1 MSKQTISISERIYW
15 LWELALSAYRPILID
30 ACHFYVR
37 FFDCMFVGITKPN
50 LLKKSIYIAA
60 VLFLCSLQMSSQQ
73 TDSVAISISK
83 RTNTDAKIFAW
94 INAANTISQEA
105 PKRAFDYVQNAIE
118 LALIL
123 ENKRGEAYC
132 YNTLGALNYSISR
145 YDASIKSYE
154 KALLLF
160 QGLESEKGYYNSMK
174 YIGAAY
180 EADSKLKKAESFY
193 ERFQALAIERKNKDD
208 EIYAI
213 NALGRLYYSRK
224 DYIQSKVAYDTILAL
239 EQTRNNPQGI
249 IDASNNL
256 GNVYEAIDDSSG
268 AFQMYNQSLK
278 LANDIGD
285 QDGVNSYYS
294 NSNKFYG
301 KRGNTKQQIQ
311 VQQEAIEF
319 NSSKGNKK
327 ALTDNYNSIAA
338 LNLKEEKPQEA
349 IKYLK
354 QNIVLMDEL
363 GTLES
368 KEEALGLI
376 TAAYEQIGDYESALK
391 SYQKLVKIQEANT
404 KEKNKHIQLAST
416 LSNELDEKD
425 KRIELLQT
433 NIQLSKDN
441 MFLLENQKGEE
452 LKKQRI
458 VIYALAGG
466 FLVLLLAAL
475 LTIRSNRAKRK
486 ANAMLELKS
495 LRAQMNPHFIF
506 NSLNSVN
513 SFISK
518 NDDRSANKYLVQFS
532 RLMRMVLENSKHDF
546 VSLDSEIEILKLY
559 LELEHL
565 RFQDKFDYDFNIG
578 KDIKKDE
585 IEIPPMLIQPF
596 IENSV
601 WHGLRYLDE
610 KGKLFVSIQKQE
622 GKLIWTIEDNGIGR
636 EKSAELKTKNQQIGK
651 STGMKNIDDR
661 LRILNKMNNTN
672 MHVQVMDLNNGAT
685 GTRVMVSIPYQSI
698 SGEEF

>member
-1 MSKQTISISERIYW
+1 M
-15 LWELALSAYRPILID
+15 
-30 ACHFYVR
+30 
-37 FFDCMFVGITKPN
+37 
-50 LLKKSIYIAA
+50 KKSTYIAA
-60 VLFLCSLQMSSQQ
+60 SFILFTLQLFSQQ
-73 TDSVAISISK
+73 TDTVATSISK
-83 RTNTDAKIFAW
+83 RANTDAKIFAW

-123 ENKRGEAYC
+123 DNKRGEAYC

-154 KALLLF
+154 KALTLF
-160 QGLESEKGYYNSMK
+160 NGLENEKGYYNSIK

-180 EADSKLKKAESFY
+180 EGDAKLKKAESFY
-193 ERFQALAIERKNKDD
+193 KKFQVLAIENKNKDD

-213 NALGRLYYSRK
+213 NALGRLYYQQEN
-224 DYIQSKVAYDTILAL
+224 YTQSKVAYDTILVL
-239 EQTRNNPQGI
+239 EQTRNNPKGI
-249 IDASNNL
+249 IDATNNL
-256 GNVYEAIDDSSG
+256 GDVYEAIDDSSG
-268 AFQMYNQSLK
+268 AFQMYNQSLQ

-285 QDGVNSYYS
+285 EDRVNSYYS

-338 LNLKEEKPQEA
+338 LSLKEEKPQEA

-376 TAAYEQIGDYESALK
+376 TEAYEQIGDYESALK

-425 KRIELLQT
+425 KRIELLQS

-441 MFLLENQKGEE
+441 MFLLENKKGEE

-466 FLVLLLAAL
+466 FFVLLLAAL
-475 LTIRSNRAKRK
+475 LIIRSNRAKRK

-495 LRAQMNPHFIF
+495 LRTQMNPHFIF

-518 NDDRSANKYLVQFS
+518 NDDRSANKYLSQFS
-532 RLMRMVLENSKHDF
+532 RLMRMVLENSKYDF

-565 RFQDKFDYDFNIG
+565 RFQDKFDYDFTIED
-578 KDIKKDE
+578 DIKKDE

-601 WHGLRYLDE
+601 WHGLRYLEE
-610 KGKLFVSIQKQE
+610 KGKLLVSVQKQK
-622 GKLIWTIEDNGIGR
+622 GKLLWTIEDNGIGR
-636 EKSAELKTKNQQIGK
+636 EKSVELKTKNQQIGK
-651 STGMKNIDDR
+651 STGMKNIDNR
-661 LRILNKMNNTN
+661 LRILNKMNNTK
-672 MHVQVMDLNNGAT
+672 MEFRVMDLNNGTT
-685 GTRVMVSIPYQSI
+685 GTKVEISIPYQSI
-698 SGEEF
+698 S

>member
-1 MSKQTISISERIYW
+1 M
-15 LWELALSAYRPILID
+15 
-30 ACHFYVR
+30 
-37 FFDCMFVGITKPN
+37 
-50 LLKKSIYIAA
+50 LKKSIYIAA
-60 VLFLCSLQMSSQQ
+60 SFILCALQMFSQQ
-73 TDSVAISISK
+73 SDTVAISISK
-83 RTNTDAKIFAW
+83 RANTDAKIFAW

-154 KALLLF
+154 KALSLF
-160 QGLESEKGYYNSMK
+160 KGLESEKGYYNSMK

-180 EADSKLKKAESFY
+180 EADSKLKKAENFY
-193 ERFQALAIERKNKDD
+193 EQFQALAIERKNKDD

-213 NALGRLYYSRK
+213 NALGRLYYRQE
-224 DYIQSKVAYDTILAL
+224 DYAQSKVAYDTILVL

-268 AFQMYNQSLK
+268 AFQMYNQSLQ

-285 QDGVNSYYS
+285 EDRVNSYYS
-294 NSNKFYG
+294 NSNKFYS

-319 NSSKGNKK
+319 NSSNGNKK

-338 LNLKEEKPQEA
+338 LSLKDEKPQEA
-349 IKYLK
+349 IEYLK

-363 GTLES
+363 GTLEA

-376 TAAYEQIGDYESALK
+376 TTAYEQIGDYESALK

-433 NIQLSKDN
+433 NIELSKDN
-441 MFLLENQKGEE
+441 MFLLENKKGEE
-452 LKKQRI
+452 LKNQRI

-475 LTIRSNRAKRK
+475 LIIRSNREKRK

-518 NDDRSANKYLVQFS
+518 NDDRSANKYLSQFS

-565 RFQDKFDYDFNIG
+565 RFQDKFDYDFTIG
-578 KDIKKDE
+578 EGIKKDE

-601 WHGLRYLDE
+601 WHGLRYLEE
-610 KGKLFVSIQKQE
+610 KGKLLVSVQKQE
-622 GKLIWTIEDNGIGR
+622 GKLLWIIEDNGIGR

-672 MHVQVMDLNNGAT
+672 MEVRVMDLNDGTT
-685 GTRVMVSIPYQSI
+685 GTKVEISIPYQSI
-698 SGEEF
+698 S

>member
-285 QDGVNSYYS
+285 EDGVNSYYS

-518 NDDRSANKYLVQFS
+518 NDDRSANKYLAQFS

-685 GTRVMVSIPYQSI
+685 GTRVMISIPYQSI

>member
-1 MSKQTISISERIYW
+1 
-15 LWELALSAYRPILID
+15 
-30 ACHFYVR
+30 
-37 FFDCMFVGITKPN
+37 
-50 LLKKSIYIAA
+50 
-60 VLFLCSLQMSSQQ
+60 MSSQQ

-83 RTNTDAKIFAW
+83 RANTDAKIFAW

-160 QGLESEKGYYNSMK
+160 NGLENEKGYYNSMK

-180 EADSKLKKAESFY
+180 EADSKLKKAETFY
-193 ERFQALAIERKNKDD
+193 EQFQALAIEKKNKDD

-213 NALGRLYYSRK
+213 NALGRLYYRQE
-224 DYIQSKVAYDTILAL
+224 DYAQSKVAYDTILVL

-268 AFQMYNQSLK
+268 AFQMYNQSLQ

-285 QDGVNSYYS
+285 EDGVNSYYS
-294 NSNKFYG
+294 NSNKFYS

-319 NSSKGNKK
+319 NSSNGNKK

-338 LNLKEEKPQEA
+338 LSLKDEKPQEA
-349 IKYLK
+349 IEYLK
-354 QNIVLMDEL
+354 QNIVLMDDL

-376 TAAYEQIGDYESALK
+376 TTAYEQIGDYESALK

-404 KEKNKHIQLAST
+404 MEKNKHIQLASA
-416 LSNELDEKD
+416 LSNELDKKD
-425 KRIELLQT
+425 KIIELLQT
-433 NIQLSKDN
+433 NNDLDKVNASLRDD
-441 MFLLENQKGEE
+441 QKREELKKQSLRDDQKREE

-475 LTIRSNRAKRK
+475 LIIRSNREKRQ

-518 NDDRSANKYLVQFS
+518 NDDRSANKYLSQFS

-546 VSLDSEIEILKLY
+546 VSLESEIEILKLY

-578 KDIKKDE
+578 EDIKKDE

-596 IENSV
+596 IENAV
-601 WHGLRYLDE
+601 WHGLRYLE
-610 KGKLFVSIQKQE
+610 EKGTLLVSVKKQKGKLLWI
-622 GKLIWTIEDNGIGR
+622 IEDNGIGR

-651 STGMKNIDDR
+651 STGMKNIDAR
-661 LRILNKMNNTN
+661 LRILNKMNKTD
-672 MHVQVMDLNNGAT
+672 MQVQVVDLNNGTT
-685 GTRVMVSIPYQSI
+685 GTRVEVSIPYQSI
-698 SGEEF
+698 S

>member
-1 MSKQTISISERIYW
+1 
-15 LWELALSAYRPILID
+15 
-30 ACHFYVR
+30 
-37 FFDCMFVGITKPN
+37 MF
-50 LLKKSIYIAA
+50 
-60 VLFLCSLQMSSQQ
+60 SQQ

-154 KALLLF
+154 KALSLF
-160 QGLESEKGYYNSMK
+160 KDLESEKGYYNSMK

-180 EADSKLKKAESFY
+180 EADSKLKKAENFY
-193 ERFQALAIERKNKDD
+193 EKFQALAIEKKNKDD

-213 NALGRLYYSRK
+213 NALGRIYYSQE
-224 DYIQSKVAYDTILAL
+224 DYIQSKVAYDTILVL

-285 QDGVNSYYS
+285 ADGVNSYYS
-294 NSNKFYG
+294 NSNSFYG

-319 NSSKGNKK
+319 NTSNGNKK

-338 LNLKEEKPQEA
+338 LSLKDENPQEA
-349 IKYLK
+349 IEYLK
-354 QNIVLMDEL
+354 QNIVLTDEL

-376 TAAYEQIGDYESALK
+376 TTAYEQIGDYESALE
-391 SYQKLVKIQEANT
+391 SYQKMVKIQEANT

-425 KRIELLQT
+425 KRIELLQA

-441 MFLLENQKGEE
+441 MFLLENKKGEE
-452 LKKQRI
+452 LKNQRI
-458 VIYALAGG
+458 VIYTLAGG

-475 LTIRSNRAKRK
+475 LIIRSNREKRK

-518 NDDRSANKYLVQFS
+518 NDDRSANKYLSQFS

-546 VSLDSEIEILKLY
+546 VSLESEIEILKLY

-578 KDIKKDE
+578 EDIKKDE

-596 IENSV
+596 IENAV
-601 WHGLRYLDE
+601 WHGLRYLDK
-610 KGKLFVSIQKQE
+610 KGKLLVSVQKQE
-622 GKLIWTIEDNGIGR
+622 GKLLWTIEDNGIGR

-651 STGMKNIDDR
+651 STGMKNIDER

-672 MHVQVMDLNNGAT
+672 MQVQVMDLNNGVT
-685 GTRVMVSIPYQSI
+685 GTRVEVSIPYQSI
-698 SGEEF
+698 S

>member
-1 MSKQTISISERIYW
+1 
-15 LWELALSAYRPILID
+15 
-30 ACHFYVR
+30 
-37 FFDCMFVGITKPN
+37 

-60 VLFLCSLQMSSQQ
+60 SFILCALQMFSQQ
-73 TDSVAISISK
+73 TDTVAISISK
-83 RTNTDAKIFAW
+83 RANTDAKIFAW

-160 QGLESEKGYYNSMK
+160 NGLENEKGYYNSMK

-180 EADSKLKKAESFY
+180 EADSKLKKAETFY
-193 ERFQALAIERKNKDD
+193 EQFQALAIEKKNKDD

-213 NALGRLYYSRK
+213 SALGRLYYRQE
-224 DYIQSKVAYDTILAL
+224 DYAQSKVAYDTILVL

-249 IDASNNL
+249 IDAANNL

-268 AFQMYNQSLK
+268 AFQMYNQSLQ

-285 QDGVNSYYS
+285 ADGVNSYYS
-294 NSNKFYG
+294 NSDNFYG
-301 KRGNTKQQIQ
+301 KRGNTKKQIQ
-311 VQQEAIEF
+311 VQEDAIEF
-319 NSSKGNKK
+319 NTSKGNKE
-327 ALTDNYNSIAA
+327 ALTDNYNNIAA

-349 IKYLK
+349 IEYLK
-354 QNIVLMDEL
+354 QNIVLMDEI

-376 TAAYEQIGDYESALK
+376 TTAYEQIGDYESALK

-404 KEKNKHIQLAST
+404 MEKNKHIQLASV

-425 KRIELLQT
+425 KIIELLQT
-433 NIQLSKDN
+433 KND
-441 MFLLENQKGEE
+441 LEKVNAGLRDDQKREE

-475 LTIRSNRAKRK
+475 LIIRSNREKRQ

-518 NDDRSANKYLVQFS
+518 NDDRSANKYLSQFS

-578 KDIKKDE
+578 EDIKKEE

-596 IENSV
+596 IENAV
-601 WHGLRYLDE
+601 WHGLRYLEE
-610 KGKLFVSIQKQE
+610 KGKLLVSVQKQE
-622 GKLIWTIEDNGIGR
+622 GKLLWAIEDNGIGR

-661 LRILNKMNNTN
+661 LRILNKMNKTD
-672 MHVQVMDLNNGAT
+672 MQVQVVDLNNGAT
-685 GTRVMVSIPYQSI
+685 GTRVEVSIPYQSI
-698 SGEEF
+698 S

>member
-30 ACHFYVR
+30 VCHFYVR

-518 NDDRSANKYLVQFS
+518 NDDRSANKYLAQFS

-622 GKLIWTIEDNGIGR
+622 GKLVWTIEDNGIGR

-672 MHVQVMDLNNGAT
+672 MQVQVMDLNNGAT

>member
-1 MSKQTISISERIYW
+1 M
-15 LWELALSAYRPILID
+15 
-30 ACHFYVR
+30 
-37 FFDCMFVGITKPN
+37 
-50 LLKKSIYIAA
+50 KKSTYIAA
-60 VLFLCSLQMSSQQ
+60 SFILFTLQMFSQQ
-73 TDSVAISISK
+73 TDTVAISISK
-83 RTNTDAKIFAW
+83 RANTDAKIFAW

-105 PKRAFDYVQNAIE
+105 PKRAFDYIQNAIE

-123 ENKRGEAYC
+123 DNKRGEAYC

-154 KALLLF
+154 KALTLF
-160 QGLESEKGYYNSMK
+160 NGLENEKGYYNSIK

-180 EADSKLKKAESFY
+180 EGDAKLKKAESFY
-193 ERFQALAIERKNKDD
+193 KKFQVLAIENKNKDD

-213 NALGRLYYSRK
+213 NALGRLYYQQEN
-224 DYIQSKVAYDTILAL
+224 YTQSKVAYDTILVL
-239 EQTRNNPQGI
+239 EQTRNNPKGI
-249 IDASNNL
+249 IDATNNL
-256 GNVYEAIDDSSG
+256 VDVYEAIDDSSG
-268 AFQMYNQSLK
+268 AFQMYNQSLQ

-285 QDGVNSYYS
+285 EDRVNSYYS

-338 LNLKEEKPQEA
+338 LSLKEEKPQEA

-376 TAAYEQIGDYESALK
+376 TEAYEQIGDYESALK

-425 KRIELLQT
+425 KRIELLQS

-441 MFLLENQKGEE
+441 MFLLENKKGEE

-458 VIYALAGG
+458 IIYALAGG
-466 FLVLLLAAL
+466 FFVLLLAAL
-475 LTIRSNRAKRK
+475 LIIRSNRAKRK

-495 LRAQMNPHFIF
+495 LRTQMNPHFIF

-518 NDDRSANKYLVQFS
+518 NDDRSANKYLSQFS
-532 RLMRMVLENSKHDF
+532 RLMRMVLENSKYDF

-565 RFQDKFDYDFNIG
+565 RFKDKFDYDFTIED
-578 KDIKKDE
+578 DIKKDE

-601 WHGLRYLDE
+601 WHGLRYLEE
-610 KGKLFVSIQKQE
+610 KGKLLVSVQKQK
-622 GKLIWTIEDNGIGR
+622 GKLLWTIEDNGIGR

-651 STGMKNIDDR
+651 STGMKNIDNR

-672 MHVQVMDLNNGAT
+672 MEFRVMDLNNGTT
-685 GTRVMVSIPYQSI
+685 GTKVEISIPYQSI
-698 SGEEF
+698 S

>member
-1 MSKQTISISERIYW
+1 
-15 LWELALSAYRPILID
+15 
-30 ACHFYVR
+30 
-37 FFDCMFVGITKPN
+37 MF
-50 LLKKSIYIAA
+50 
-60 VLFLCSLQMSSQQ
+60 SQQ
-73 TDSVAISISK
+73 TDSVAVSISK

-105 PKRAFDYVQNAIE
+105 PKRAFEYVQNAIE

-123 ENKRGEAYC
+123 DNKRGEAYC
-132 YNTLGALNYSISR
+132 YNTLGALNYSVSR

-154 KALLLF
+154 KALILF
-160 QGLESEKGYYNSMK
+160 KGLENEKGYYNSMK

-180 EADSKLKKAESFY
+180 EADSKLKKAENFY
-193 ERFQALAIERKNKDD
+193 EKFQKLAIEKKNTDD

-213 NALGRLYYSRK
+213 NALGRVYYSQE
-224 DYIQSKVAYDTILAL
+224 DYVQSKVAYDTILVL
-239 EQTRNNPQGI
+239 EKTRNNPQGI
-249 IDASNNL
+249 INASNNL
-256 GNVYEAIDDSSG
+256 GNVYEAINDSSG
-268 AFQMYNQSLK
+268 AFQMYNQSLQ

-285 QDGVNSYYS
+285 ADGVNSYYS
-294 NSNKFYG
+294 NSDKFYR

-319 NSSKGNKK
+319 NSSNGNQK

-338 LNLKEEKPQEA
+338 LSLKDEKPQEA
-349 IKYLK
+349 IEYLK
-354 QNIVLMDEL
+354 QNIVLMDEI

-376 TAAYEQIGDYESALK
+376 TTAYEQIGDYESALE

-404 KEKNKHIQLAST
+404 REKNKHIQLASS

-425 KRIELLQT
+425 RRIELLQT
-433 NIQLSKDN
+433 NIQLNKDN
-441 MFLLENQKGEE
+441 MFLLENKKGEE
-452 LKKQRI
+452 LKNQRI
-458 VIYALAGG
+458 IIYALAGG

-475 LTIRSNRAKRK
+475 IIIRSNREKRQ
-486 ANAMLELKS
+486 ANSMLELKS

-518 NDDRSANKYLVQFS
+518 NDDRSANKYLSQFS

-546 VSLDSEIEILKLY
+546 VSLESEIEILKLY

-565 RFQDKFDYDFNIG
+565 RFQDKFDYDFIIG
-578 KDIKKDE
+578 ENIKKDE

-596 IENSV
+596 IENAV
-601 WHGLRYLDE
+601 WHGLRYLEE
-610 KGKLFVSIQKQE
+610 KGKLLVSVEKQE
-622 GKLIWTIEDNGIGR
+622 GELLWTIEDNGIGR
-636 EKSAELKTKNQQIGK
+636 EKSAELKTKNQQIGN
-651 STGMKNIDDR
+651 STGMKNIDER
-661 LRILNKMNNTN
+661 LRILNKMNKTN
-672 MHVQVMDLNNGAT
+672 MQVQVIDLDNGAT
-685 GTRVMVSIPYQSI
+685 GTRVEVSIPYQSI
-698 SGEEF
+698 V

>member
-1 MSKQTISISERIYW
+1 
-15 LWELALSAYRPILID
+15 LHA
-30 ACHFYVR
+30 
-37 FFDCMFVGITKPN
+37 
-50 LLKKSIYIAA
+50 
-60 VLFLCSLQMSSQQ
+60 QQ
-73 TDSVAISISK
+73 TDSVALEISK
-83 RTNTDAKIFAW
+83 TANTDTKIFAW
-94 INAANTISQEA
+94 INAANAISQEA
-105 PKRAFDYVQNAIE
+105 PKRAFDYVENAIE

-154 KALLLF
+154 KALSLF
-160 QGLESEKGYYNSMK
+160 KGLESEKGYYNSMK

-180 EADSKLKKAESFY
+180 EAISKMKKAEKYY
-193 ERFQALAIERKNKDD
+193 EIFKALAIEKGNKDD

-213 NALGRLYYSRK
+213 NALGRLYYNQE
-224 DYIQSKVAYDTILAL
+224 DYIQSKVAYDTILVL

-268 AFQMYNQSLK
+268 AFQMYNQSLE
-278 LANDIGD
+278 LANEIGD
-285 QDGVNSYYS
+285 VDRANSYYS
-294 NSNKFYG
+294 NTDNFYSN
-301 KRGNTKQQIQ
+301 RGNTKQQIQ

-319 NSSKGNKK
+319 NTSNGNKE

-338 LNLKEEKPQEA
+338 LNLKDENPQEA
-349 IKYLK
+349 IEYLK
-354 QNIVLMDEL
+354 QNIVLSDEL

-376 TAAYEQIGDYESALK
+376 TTAYEQIGDYESALE

-416 LSNELDEKD
+416 LSSELDEKD
-425 KRIELLQT
+425 KRIQLLQT
-433 NIQLSKDN
+433 NIELSKDN
-441 MFLLENQKGEE
+441 ILLLESQKGEE
-452 LKKQRI
+452 LKNQRI
-458 VIYALAGG
+458 IIYSLAGG
-466 FLVLLLAAL
+466 LLVLLLAAL
-475 LTIRSNRAKRK
+475 LIIRSNREKRK

-518 NDDRSANKYLVQFS
+518 NDDRSANKYLAQFS
-532 RLMRMVLENSKHDF
+532 RLMRMVLENSKYDF

-565 RFQDKFDYDFNIG
+565 RFQDKFDYEFNI
-578 KDIKKDE
+578 DENIKKDE

-601 WHGLRYLDE
+601 WHGLRYLEAKGSLTVSVE
-610 KGKLFVSIQKQE
+610 KQNGKLLWV
-622 GKLIWTIEDNGIGR
+622 IEDNGIGR

-651 STGMKNIDDR
+651 STGMKNIDER
-661 LRILNKMNNTN
+661 LRILNKMNSTN
-672 MHVQVMDLNNGAT
+672 MQVQVMDLDDEK
-685 GTRVMVSIPYQSI
+685 GTRVEVSIPYQSI
-698 SGEEF
+698 S

>member
-1 MSKQTISISERIYW
+1 
-15 LWELALSAYRPILID
+15 
-30 ACHFYVR
+30 
-37 FFDCMFVGITKPN
+37 MF
-50 LLKKSIYIAA
+50 
-60 VLFLCSLQMSSQQ
+60 SQQ

-154 KALLLF
+154 KALSLF
-160 QGLESEKGYYNSMK
+160 KDLEGEKGYYNSMK

-180 EADSKLKKAESFY
+180 EADSKLKKAENFY
-193 ERFQALAIERKNKDD
+193 EKFQALAIEKKNKDD

-213 NALGRLYYSRK
+213 NALGRIYYSQE
-224 DYIQSKVAYDTILAL
+224 DYIQSKVAYDTILVL

-285 QDGVNSYYS
+285 ADGVNSYYS
-294 NSNKFYG
+294 NSNSFYG

-319 NSSKGNKK
+319 NTSNGNKK

-338 LNLKEEKPQEA
+338 LSLKDENPQEA
-349 IKYLK
+349 IEYLK
-354 QNIVLMDEL
+354 QNIVLTDEL

-376 TAAYEQIGDYESALK
+376 TTAYEQIGDYESALE
-391 SYQKLVKIQEANT
+391 SYQKMVKIQEANT

-425 KRIELLQT
+425 KRIELLQA

-441 MFLLENQKGEE
+441 MFLLENKKGEE
-452 LKKQRI
+452 LKNQRI
-458 VIYALAGG
+458 VIYTLAGG

-475 LTIRSNRAKRK
+475 LIIRSNREKRK

-518 NDDRSANKYLVQFS
+518 NDDRSANKYLSQFS

-546 VSLDSEIEILKLY
+546 VSLESEIEILKLY

-578 KDIKKDE
+578 EDIKKDE

-596 IENSV
+596 IENAV
-601 WHGLRYLDE
+601 WHGLRYLDK
-610 KGKLFVSIQKQE
+610 KGKLLVSVQKQE
-622 GKLIWTIEDNGIGR
+622 GKLLWTIEDNGIGR

-651 STGMKNIDDR
+651 STGMKNIDER

-672 MHVQVMDLNNGAT
+672 MQVQVMDLNNGAT
-685 GTRVMVSIPYQSI
+685 GTRVEVSIPYQSI
-698 SGEEF
+698 S

>member
-518 NDDRSANKYLVQFS
+518 NDDRSANKYLAQFS

-685 GTRVMVSIPYQSI
+685 GTRVMISIPYQSI

>member
-1 MSKQTISISERIYW
+1 
-15 LWELALSAYRPILID
+15 
-30 ACHFYVR
+30 
-37 FFDCMFVGITKPN
+37 MF
-50 LLKKSIYIAA
+50 
-60 VLFLCSLQMSSQQ
+60 SQQ

-154 KALLLF
+154 KALSLF
-160 QGLESEKGYYNSMK
+160 KDLEGEKGYYNSMK

-180 EADSKLKKAESFY
+180 EADSKLKKAENFY
-193 ERFQALAIERKNKDD
+193 EKFQALAIEKKNKDD

-213 NALGRLYYSRK
+213 NALGRIYYSQE
-224 DYIQSKVAYDTILAL
+224 DYIQSKVAYDTILVL

-285 QDGVNSYYS
+285 ADGVNSYYS
-294 NSNKFYG
+294 NSNSFYG

-319 NSSKGNKK
+319 NTSNGNKK

-338 LNLKEEKPQEA
+338 LSLKDENPQEA
-349 IKYLK
+349 IEYLK
-354 QNIVLMDEL
+354 QNIVLTDEL

-376 TAAYEQIGDYESALK
+376 TTAYEQIGDYESALE
-391 SYQKLVKIQEANT
+391 SYQKMVKIQEANT

-425 KRIELLQT
+425 KRIELLQA

-441 MFLLENQKGEE
+441 MFLLENKKGEE
-452 LKKQRI
+452 LKNQRI
-458 VIYALAGG
+458 VIYTLAGG

-475 LTIRSNRAKRK
+475 LIIRSNREKRK

-518 NDDRSANKYLVQFS
+518 NDDRSANKYLSQFS

-546 VSLDSEIEILKLY
+546 VSLESEIEILKLY

-578 KDIKKDE
+578 EDIKKDE

-596 IENSV
+596 IENAV
-601 WHGLRYLDE
+601 WHGLRYLDK
-610 KGKLFVSIQKQE
+610 KGKLLVSVQKQE
-622 GKLIWTIEDNGIGR
+622 GKLLWTIEDNGIGR

-651 STGMKNIDDR
+651 STGMKNIDER

-672 MHVQVMDLNNGAT
+672 MQVQVMDLNNGVT
-685 GTRVMVSIPYQSI
+685 GTKVEVSIPYQSI
-698 SGEEF
+698 S

>member
-1 MSKQTISISERIYW
+1 M
-15 LWELALSAYRPILID
+15 
-30 ACHFYVR
+30 
-37 FFDCMFVGITKPN
+37 
-50 LLKKSIYIAA
+50 KKSTYIAA
-60 VLFLCSLQMSSQQ
+60 SFILFTLQMFSQQ
-73 TDSVAISISK
+73 TDTVATSISK
-83 RTNTDAKIFAW
+83 RANTDAKIFAW

-123 ENKRGEAYC
+123 DNKRGEAYC

-154 KALLLF
+154 KALTLF
-160 QGLESEKGYYNSMK
+160 NGLENEKGYYNSIK

-180 EADSKLKKAESFY
+180 EGDAKLKKAESFY
-193 ERFQALAIERKNKDD
+193 KKFQVLAIKNKNKDD

-213 NALGRLYYSRK
+213 NALGRLYYQQEN
-224 DYIQSKVAYDTILAL
+224 YTQSKVAYDTILVL
-239 EQTRNNPQGI
+239 EQTRNNPKGI
-249 IDASNNL
+249 IDATNNL
-256 GNVYEAIDDSSG
+256 GDVYEAIDDSSG
-268 AFQMYNQSLK
+268 AFQMYNQSLQ

-285 QDGVNSYYS
+285 EDRVNSYYS

-338 LNLKEEKPQEA
+338 LSLKEEKPQEA

-376 TAAYEQIGDYESALK
+376 TEAYEQIGDYESALK
-391 SYQKLVKIQEANT
+391 SYQKLVKIQVANT

-425 KRIELLQT
+425 KRIELLQS

-441 MFLLENQKGEE
+441 MFLLENKKGEE

-458 VIYALAGG
+458 IIYALAGG
-466 FLVLLLAAL
+466 FFVLLLAAL
-475 LTIRSNRAKRK
+475 LIIRSNRAKRK

-495 LRAQMNPHFIF
+495 LRTQMNPHFIF

-518 NDDRSANKYLVQFS
+518 NDDRSANKYLSQFS
-532 RLMRMVLENSKHDF
+532 RLMRMVLENSKYDF

-565 RFQDKFDYDFNIG
+565 RFQDKFDYDFTIED
-578 KDIKKDE
+578 DIKKDE

-601 WHGLRYLDE
+601 WHGLRYLEE
-610 KGKLFVSIQKQE
+610 KGKLFVSVQKQK
-622 GKLIWTIEDNGIGR
+622 GKLLLTIEDNGIWR
-636 EKSAELKTKNQQIGK
+636 EKSVELKTKNQQIGK
-651 STGMKNIDDR
+651 STGMKNIDNR

-672 MHVQVMDLNNGAT
+672 MEFRVMDLNNGTT
-685 GTRVMVSIPYQSI
+685 GTKVEISIPYQSI
-698 SGEEF
+698 S

>member
-1 MSKQTISISERIYW
+1 M
-15 LWELALSAYRPILID
+15 
-30 ACHFYVR
+30 
-37 FFDCMFVGITKPN
+37 
-50 LLKKSIYIAA
+50 LKKSTYIAA
-60 VLFLCSLQMSSQQ
+60 SFILCALQMFSQQ
-73 TDSVAISISK
+73 TDTVAISISK
-83 RTNTDAKIFAW
+83 RANTDAKIFAW

-123 ENKRGEAYC
+123 DNKRGEAYC

-154 KALLLF
+154 KALSLF
-160 QGLESEKGYYNSMK
+160 IGLENEKGYYNSIK

-180 EADSKLKKAESFY
+180 EADSKLKKAENFY
-193 ERFQALAIERKNKDD
+193 ERFQALAIEKKNKDD

-213 NALGRLYYSRK
+213 NALGRLYYRQE
-224 DYIQSKVAYDTILAL
+224 DYAQSKVAYDTILVL

-268 AFQMYNQSLK
+268 AFQMYNQSLQ

-285 QDGVNSYYS
+285 ADGVNSYYS
-294 NSNKFYG
+294 NSAKFYS
-301 KRGNTKQQIQ
+301 KRGNTKKQIQ

-319 NSSKGNKK
+319 NSSNGNKK

-338 LNLKEEKPQEA
+338 LSLKDEKPQDA
-349 IKYLK
+349 IEYLK
-354 QNIVLMDEL
+354 QNIVLTDEL

-368 KEEALGLI
+368 KEEALVLI
-376 TAAYEQIGDYESALK
+376 TTAYEQIGDYESALK

-404 KEKNKHIQLAST
+404 REKNKHIQLAST

-441 MFLLENQKGEE
+441 MFLLENKKGEE

-475 LTIRSNRAKRK
+475 LIIRSNRAKRK

-518 NDDRSANKYLVQFS
+518 NDDRSANKYLSQFS

-565 RFQDKFDYDFNIG
+565 RFQDKFDYDFMIG
-578 KDIKKDE
+578 EDIKKDE

-601 WHGLRYLDE
+601 WHGLRYLE
-610 KGKLFVSIQKQE
+610 KKGKLLVSVQKQE
-622 GKLIWTIEDNGIGR
+622 GKLLWTIEDNGIGR

-672 MHVQVMDLNNGAT
+672 MQVQVMDLNNGAT
-685 GTRVMVSIPYQSI
+685 GTKVEVSIPYQSI
-698 SGEEF
+698 S

>member
-1 MSKQTISISERIYW
+1 
-15 LWELALSAYRPILID
+15 
-30 ACHFYVR
+30 
-37 FFDCMFVGITKPN
+37 MF
-50 LLKKSIYIAA
+50 
-60 VLFLCSLQMSSQQ
+60 SQQ

-154 KALLLF
+154 KALSLF
-160 QGLESEKGYYNSMK
+160 KDLEGEKGYYNSMK

-180 EADSKLKKAESFY
+180 EADSKLKKAENFY
-193 ERFQALAIERKNKDD
+193 EKLQALAIEKKNKDD

-213 NALGRLYYSRK
+213 NALGRIYYSQE
-224 DYIQSKVAYDTILAL
+224 DYIQSKVAYDTILVL

-285 QDGVNSYYS
+285 ADGVNSYYS
-294 NSNKFYG
+294 NSNSFYG

-319 NSSKGNKK
+319 NTSNGNKK

-338 LNLKEEKPQEA
+338 LSLKDENPQEA
-349 IKYLK
+349 IEYLK
-354 QNIVLMDEL
+354 QNIVLTDEL

-376 TAAYEQIGDYESALK
+376 TTAYEQIGDYESALE
-391 SYQKLVKIQEANT
+391 SYQKMVKIQEANT

-425 KRIELLQT
+425 KRIELLQA

-441 MFLLENQKGEE
+441 MFLLENKKGEE
-452 LKKQRI
+452 LKNQRI
-458 VIYALAGG
+458 VIYTLAGG

-475 LTIRSNRAKRK
+475 LIIRSNREKRK

-518 NDDRSANKYLVQFS
+518 NDDRSANKYLSQFS

-546 VSLDSEIEILKLY
+546 VSLESEIEILKLY

-578 KDIKKDE
+578 EDIKKDE

-596 IENSV
+596 IENAV
-601 WHGLRYLDE
+601 WHGLRYLDK
-610 KGKLFVSIQKQE
+610 KGKLLVSVQKQE
-622 GKLIWTIEDNGIGR
+622 GKLLWTIEDNGIGR

-651 STGMKNIDDR
+651 STGMKNIDER

-672 MHVQVMDLNNGAT
+672 MQVQVMDLNNGAT
-685 GTRVMVSIPYQSI
+685 GTRVEVSIPYQSI
-698 SGEEF
+698 S

>member
-1 MSKQTISISERIYW
+1 
-15 LWELALSAYRPILID
+15 
-30 ACHFYVR
+30 
-37 FFDCMFVGITKPN
+37 MF
-50 LLKKSIYIAA
+50 
-60 VLFLCSLQMSSQQ
+60 SQQ
-73 TDSVAISISK
+73 TDSVAVSISK

-105 PKRAFDYVQNAIE
+105 PKRAFEYVQNAIE

-123 ENKRGEAYC
+123 DNKRGEAYC
-132 YNTLGALNYSISR
+132 YNTLGALNYSVSR

-154 KALLLF
+154 KALILF
-160 QGLESEKGYYNSMK
+160 KGLENEKGYYNSMK

-180 EADSKLKKAESFY
+180 EADSKLKKAENFY
-193 ERFQALAIERKNKDD
+193 EKFQKRAVEKKNTDD

-213 NALGRLYYSRK
+213 NALGRVYYSQE
-224 DYIQSKVAYDTILAL
+224 DYVQSKVAYDTILVL
-239 EQTRNNPQGI
+239 EKTRNNPQGI
-249 IDASNNL
+249 INASNNL
-256 GNVYEAIDDSSG
+256 GNVYEAINDSSG
-268 AFQMYNQSLK
+268 AFQMYNQSLQ

-285 QDGVNSYYS
+285 ADGVNSYYS
-294 NSNKFYG
+294 NSDKFYR

-319 NSSKGNKK
+319 NSSNGNQK

-338 LNLKEEKPQEA
+338 LSLKDEKPQEA
-349 IKYLK
+349 IEYLK
-354 QNIVLMDEL
+354 QNIVLMDEI

-376 TAAYEQIGDYESALK
+376 TTAYEQIGDYESALE

-404 KEKNKHIQLAST
+404 REKNKHIQLASS

-425 KRIELLQT
+425 RRIELLQT
-433 NIQLSKDN
+433 NIQLN
-441 MFLLENQKGEE
+441 NLLKNKKGEE
-452 LKKQRI
+452 LKNQRI
-458 VIYALAGG
+458 IIYALAGG

-475 LTIRSNRAKRK
+475 IIIRSNREKRQ
-486 ANAMLELKS
+486 ANSMLELKS

-518 NDDRSANKYLVQFS
+518 NDDRSANKYLSQFS

-546 VSLDSEIEILKLY
+546 VSLESEIEILKLY

-565 RFQDKFDYDFNIG
+565 RFQDKFDYDFIIG
-578 KDIKKDE
+578 ENIKKDE

-596 IENSV
+596 IENAV
-601 WHGLRYLDE
+601 WHGLRYLEE
-610 KGKLFVSIQKQE
+610 KGKLLVSVEKQE
-622 GKLIWTIEDNGIGR
+622 GELLWTIEDNGIGR
-636 EKSAELKTKNQQIGK
+636 EKSAELKTKNQQIGN
-651 STGMKNIDDR
+651 STGMKNIDER
-661 LRILNKMNNTN
+661 LRILNKMNKTN
-672 MHVQVMDLNNGAT
+672 MQVQVIDLDNGAT
-685 GTRVMVSIPYQSI
+685 GTRVEVSIPYQSI
-698 SGEEF
+698 V

>member
-1 MSKQTISISERIYW
+1 
-15 LWELALSAYRPILID
+15 
-30 ACHFYVR
+30 
-37 FFDCMFVGITKPN
+37 MF
-50 LLKKSIYIAA
+50 A
-60 VLFLCSLQMSSQQ
+60 QQ
-73 TDSVAISISK
+73 TDSVATAISK
-83 RTNTDAKIFAW
+83 TANSDTKIFAW
-94 INAANTISQEA
+94 INAANAISQEA
-105 PKRAFDYVQNAIE
+105 PKRAFDYVENAIE
-118 LALIL
+118 LSLIL

-145 YDASIKSYE
+145 YDASIKNYE
-154 KALLLF
+154 KALSLF
-160 QGLESEKGYYNSMK
+160 KGIEGEKGYYNSMK

-180 EADSKLKKAESFY
+180 EANSKLKKAEKHY
-193 ERFQALAIERKNKDD
+193 EKFKALAIEKKNKDD

-213 NALGRLYYSRK
+213 NALGRLYYSQQ
-224 DYIQSKVAYDTILAL
+224 DYVQSKVAYDTILVL

-268 AFQMYNQSLK
+268 AFQMYNQSLQM
-278 LANDIGD
+278 ANDIGD
-285 QDGVNSYYS
+285 VDRANSYYS
-294 NSNKFYG
+294 NSDNFYG

-319 NSSKGNKK
+319 NTSNGNKK

-338 LNLKEEKPQEA
+338 LSLKDENPQEA
-349 IKYLK
+349 IDYLK
-354 QNIVLMDEL
+354 QNIVLSDEL

-376 TAAYEQIGDYESALK
+376 TTAYEQIGDYESALE

-404 KEKNKHIQLAST
+404 KEKNKHIQLASN

-425 KRIELLQT
+425 KRIQLLQT

-441 MFLLENQKGEE
+441 MFLLENKKGEE
-452 LKKQRI
+452 LKNQRI
-458 VIYALAGG
+458 IIYALAGG
-466 FLVLLLAAL
+466 LLVLLLAAL
-475 LTIRSNRAKRK
+475 LIIRSNREKRK
-486 ANAMLELKS
+486 ANSMLELKS

-518 NDDRSANKYLVQFS
+518 NDDRSANKYLSQFS
-532 RLMRMVLENSKHDF
+532 RLMRMVLENSKYDF

-565 RFQDKFDYDFNIG
+565 RFQDKFDYDFNIDG
-578 KDIKKDE
+578 DIKKDE

-601 WHGLRYLDE
+601 WHGLRYLE
-610 KGKLFVSIQKQE
+610 NKGKLIVSVSKQE
-622 GKLIWTIEDNGIGR
+622 GKLLWVIEDNGIGR
-636 EKSAELKTKNQQIGK
+636 EKSAELKTKNQQIGQ
-651 STGMKNIDDR
+651 STGMKNIDER
-661 LRILNKMNNTN
+661 LRILNKMNSTN
-672 MHVQVMDLNNGAT
+672 MQVQVIDLNDGTT
-685 GTRVMVSIPYQSI
+685 GTRVEVSIPYQSI
-698 SGEEF
+698 S